1 MGLAPHVLQAFWSIN
16 RGPACSRK
24 RPRDFDR
31 TDDVAL
37 TADTRKGAA
46 VGTDCT
52 LWRVAPA
59 CAGRR
64 PLPCGLNTAASRAIL
79 LSDAKRIGWTAFLTP
94 TCRYHNAF
102 SISPTGNANGGTTAM
117 YCMASSPLAWRKQ
130 RGWPACPGITPRW
143 AGYHPHTHSITML
156 RTTHLHSRRENSGKP
171 DSFRVF
177 ADSSPRGRGKL
188 LDRRVGLALQRLI
201 PARAGKHFSGYLV
214 G

>member
-1 MGLAPHVLQAFWSIN
+1 MVF
-16 RGPACSRK
+16 
-24 RPRDFDR
+24 
-31 TDDVAL
+31 VA
-37 TADTRKGAA
+37 TDTRKGAA

-52 LWRVAPA
+52 LWRIVPA

-64 PLPCGLNTAASRAIL
+64 SPSGGFDTAVSRAIL

-143 AGYHPHTHSITML
+143 AGYHPHASRITIPRRAHPRL
-156 RTTHLHSRRENSGKP
+156 SREAIIPRQIGHRRE
-171 DSFRVF
+171 
-177 ADSSPRGRGKL
+177 
-188 LDRRVGLALQRLI
+188 
-201 PARAGKHFSGYLV
+201 
-214 G
+214 